1 MLGKDNKKLTP
12 EENRQLKE
20 KFKNRID
27 ALSDED
33 LSMIAGGNS
42 SNEFTFKCSCGEE
55 FLMGDTIGYMYHKI
69 FECKGE

>member
-12 EENRQLKE
+12 EESRQLKE

-33 LSMIAGGNS
+33 LSIIAGGNP
-42 SNEFTFKCSCGEE
+42 SNINTFKCSCGEE
-55 FLMGDTIGYMYHKI
+55 FLMGDTIRYAYHKL
-69 FECKGE
+69 FECEG